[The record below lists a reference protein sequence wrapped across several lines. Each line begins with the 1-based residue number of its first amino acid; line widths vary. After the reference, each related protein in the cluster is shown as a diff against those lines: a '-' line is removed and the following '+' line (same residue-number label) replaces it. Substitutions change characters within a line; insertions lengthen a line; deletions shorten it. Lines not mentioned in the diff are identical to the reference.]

1 MTTQHELLARAIE
14 SLRSAK
20 NHVAATAG
28 AQSML
33 DGFGKKKQRP
43 ADRELAEINALIDE
57 FDNLPPAVA
66 AEPVAWQYRELI
78 YDVAIVDWSDCDKS
92 EFDRFNE
99 EPWQYETRA
108 LYTEQPAA
116 LSADPVAEMCPNCQ
130 TPWKCNGPHIT
141 TYAQSAPESIA
152 LSDELKTSLRELVS
166 FYEMW
171 PEDDEGGHA
180 ALVRAFLD
188 SAK

>member
-116 LSADPVAEMCPNCQ
+116 LSD
-130 TPWKCNGPHIT
+130 
-141 TYAQSAPESIA
+141 
-152 LSDELKTSLRELVS
+152 DLRKALVS
-166 FYEMW
+166 AVGTLENETLYEM
-171 PEDDEGGHA
+171 A
-180 ALVRAFLD
+180 AIVRAFLD